1 MSEPKSNNNEIPI
14 DLSQLD
20 QLSLENI
27 TIVSLQT
34 QLAEQKTRN

>member
-1 MSEPKSNNNEIPI
+1 MSEPKSSNNEIPI

-34 QLAEQKTRN
+34 QLAEQKARN

>member
-1 MSEPKSNNNEIPI
+1 MSEPKSYNNEIPI